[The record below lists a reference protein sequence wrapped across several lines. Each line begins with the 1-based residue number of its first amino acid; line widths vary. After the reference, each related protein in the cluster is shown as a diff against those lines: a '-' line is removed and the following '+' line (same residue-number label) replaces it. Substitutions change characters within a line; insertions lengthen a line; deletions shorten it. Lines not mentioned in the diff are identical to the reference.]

1 MWIKTATTCV
11 TIVKTTA
18 PKPIADFP
26 TWLVYLKCDPMAS
39 AINNNQ
45 RNMGPTNYI
54 HIKMYTTQWAT
65 NILNVTR
72 TDLIICNNDNVCWML
87 LLLFFFPLVFIY
99 CSKANLSH
107 CRLQFFRGDFNKLN
121 WFSLYLNFFL
131 CSCWHFVCDC
141 MPKIEATAK
150 VSFWIATLKSR
161 LSSKS
166 FASFDSAGKY
176 FVHDMRFIKSNQIK
190 YWNQLFCWIRSCG
203 WR

>member
-54 HIKMYTTQWAT
+54 HIKLYTTQWAT

-87 LLLFFFPLVFIY
+87 LLLFFFHLFLFIVQRQI
-99 CSKANLSH
+99 CH
-107 CRLQFFRGDFNKLN
+107 TVGFTFFEEILISSIDFYFIWISFYVVVDTL
-121 WFSLYLNFFL
+121 
-131 CSCWHFVCDC
+131 CDC
-141 MPKIEATAK
+141 MPKIEASAE